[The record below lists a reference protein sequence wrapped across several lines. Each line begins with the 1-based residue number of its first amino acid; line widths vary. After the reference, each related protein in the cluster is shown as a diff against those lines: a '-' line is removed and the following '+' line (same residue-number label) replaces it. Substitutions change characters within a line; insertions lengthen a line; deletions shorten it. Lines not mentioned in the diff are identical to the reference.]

1 VNASAAT
8 TPQRLLQTIALRRN
22 PTMPK
27 PNVSSLTRLV
37 RCRGGLPPHALRGL
51 FAAVAVLGAGA
62 ASAAGFDVGVGLSA
76 SHGKGRCVDSF
87 SCDRSSGGGKVFA
100 GYRFDNAWDVQAVYF
115 GGHSFD
121 GGDTTSLGTEFG
133 GTFKVS
139 GFGLTAGYRWSFAPA
154 WSLTGRAGIAAVR
167 TRFDYAD
174 IDLDS
179 ASKSTA
185 QPLAGLRLAWQA
197 TPQVGI
203 GLDYDVTRFKVHT
216 TRGSL
221 QMLGLSAQFSF

>member
-1 VNASAAT
+1 MPT
-8 TPQRLLQTIALRRN
+8 LLA
-22 PTMPK
+22 
-27 PNVSSLTRLV
+27 SSLVRLD
-37 RCRGGLPPHALRGL
+37 RRRGRLPATALRGL
-51 FAAVAVLGAGA
+51 LVSIATLAAGA
-62 ASAAGFDVGVGLSA
+62 AEAGDVSVGLGAAA
-76 SHGKGRCVDSF
+76 SHGEGRCVDAF
-87 SCDRSSGGGKVFA
+87 PCDRSSGGGKVFGA
-100 GYRFDNAWDVQAVYF
+100 YRFDDAWDAQVLYF
-115 GGHSFD
+115 GGHSFK

-139 GFGLTAGYRWSFAPA
+139 GLGLSAGYRWTLAPE

-185 QPLAGLRLAWQA
+185 QPLAGLRLAYRA
-197 TPQVGI
+197 TPQVDI

-216 TRGSL
+216 TRGPL
-221 QMLGLSAQFSF
+221 HMLGLSVQFKF